1 MLAADFEFHAPTD
14 LAQGLQLLVEKGP
27 GAKVLAGGMSL
38 VPTVNLGLL
47 RPECVVSLNHVAGL
61 DFVDDSGEELR
72 IGALV
77 RHARI
82 AADPVI
88 RSHAPAL
95 AAAASVIGDVQ
106 VRNRGTIGGSVAHA
120 DPAADYLP
128 VLVAFDATVVL
139 QGLNGPRELPAREF
153 FLDVMMTALS
163 PDEIVSEIRVP
174 KLSSGAG
181 SGYARLARVEGS
193 FAIVN
198 AAAVVNG
205 TRFVIGIGGAVPA
218 PVVVQVDLDST
229 DADEETLERVA
240 AAARDAC
247 ADAYDDLSGSA
258 DYRRAMAGVYAGR
271 AFELALEA
279 RGGQQKEGR

>member
-14 LAQGLQLLVEKGP
+14 LAHALQLLVEKGP
-27 GAKVLAGGMSL
+27 GAKVLAGGMSM
-38 VPTVNLGLL
+38 VPAVNLGLL

-61 DFVDDSGEELR
+61 DFLDDSCDELR

-88 RSHAPAL
+88 RTHAPAL
-95 AAAASVIGDVQ
+95 ADAASVIGDVQ

-128 VLVAFDATVVL
+128 VLVAFDATLVL
-139 QGLNGPRELPAREF
+139 QGPSGSRELPARGF

-174 KLSSGAG
+174 KLSGGAG

-198 AAAVVNG
+198 AAAVVDG
-205 TRFVIGIGGAVPA
+205 TRCVIGIGGAVPT
-218 PVVVQVDLDST
+218 PVVVQIDLE
-229 DADEETLERVA
+229 ARDEDEATLKRVA
-240 AAARDAC
+240 DAARDAC
-247 ADAYDDLSGSA
+247 ADTYDDLSGSA
-258 DYRRAMAGVYAGR
+258 DYRRAMAGVYARR
-271 AFELALEA
+271 AVELALEA
-279 RGGQQKEGR
+279 REGQRKEEH

>member
-1 MLAADFEFHAPTD
+1 MLAAEFEFHAPTD
-14 LAQGLQLLVEKGP
+14 LAQALRLLAEKGP
-27 GAKVLAGGMSL
+27 GAKVLAGGMSM

-47 RPECVVSLNHVAGL
+47 RPDCVVSLNHVPGL
-61 DFVDDSGEELR
+61 DSVDDSGDELR

-82 AADPVI
+82 ASDPAI
-88 RSHAPAL
+88 RSQAPAL

-128 VLVAFDATVVL
+128 VLVAFDATIVL
-139 QGLNGPRELPAREF
+139 QGPNGTRDVPTREF
-153 FLDVMMTALS
+153 FLDVMLTALS
-163 PDEIVSEIRVP
+163 ADEIVSEIRLP
-174 KLSSGAG
+174 KLPPGAG

-198 AAAVVNG
+198 AAAVVDG
-205 TRFVIGIGGAVPA
+205 TRCVIGIGGAVPA
-218 PVVVQVDLDST
+218 PVVVEVDLDSG
-229 DADEETLERVA
+229 DADEATLERVA

-258 DYRRAMAGVYAGR
+258 DYRRAMAGVHARR
-271 AFELALEA
+271 AVVLALEA
-279 RGGQQKEGR
+279 RDRARKEQS

>member
-1 MLAADFEFHAPTD
+1 MLAADFEFHTPSD
-14 LAQGLQLLVEKGP
+14 LAEALRLLADKGP
-27 GAKVLAGGMSL
+27 GAKVLAGGMSM

-61 DFVDDSGEELR
+61 DSVDDSGDELR

-77 RHARI
+77 RHARV
-82 AADPVI
+82 AADPAI

-128 VLVAFDATVVL
+128 VLVAFDATIVL
-139 QGLNGPRELPAREF
+139 QGPNGSREVPAREF
-153 FLDVMMTALS
+153 FLDVMLTALS
-163 PDEIVSEIRVP
+163 ADEIVSEVRVP
-174 KLSSGAG
+174 KLPSGGG
-181 SGYARLARVEGS
+181 SAYARLARVEGS

-198 AAAVVNG
+198 AAAVVDG
-205 TRFVIGIGGAVPA
+205 ARCAIGIGGAVPA
-218 PVVVQVDLDST
+218 PVVVELESAE
-229 DADEETLERVA
+229 ADETTLERVA
-240 AAARDAC
+240 TAAREAC

-258 DYRRAMAGVYAGR
+258 DYRRAMAGVYARR
-271 AFELALEA
+271 AVAHALEA
-279 RGGQQKEGR
+279 RDGARKEGS

>member
-14 LAQGLQLLVEKGP
+14 LADALQLLVEKGP
-27 GAKVLAGGMSL
+27 GAKILAGGMSM

-82 AADPVI
+82 VADPVI

-95 AAAASVIGDVQ
+95 VAAASVIGDVQ

-128 VLVAFDATVVL
+128 VLVAFGATLVL
-139 QGLNGPRELPAREF
+139 QGPNGPRELPA
-153 FLDVMMTALS
+153 
-163 PDEIVSEIRVP
+163 
-174 KLSSGAG
+174 GAG

-198 AAAVVNG
+198 AAAVVDG
-205 TRFVIGIGGAVPA
+205 KHCVIGIGGAVPA

-229 DADEETLERVA
+229 DADEATLERVA

-247 ADAYDDLSGSA
+247 ADAYDDLSGGA
-258 DYRRAMAGVYAGR
+258 DYRRAMAGVYARR

-279 RGGQQKEGR
+279 RDEQRKDGR